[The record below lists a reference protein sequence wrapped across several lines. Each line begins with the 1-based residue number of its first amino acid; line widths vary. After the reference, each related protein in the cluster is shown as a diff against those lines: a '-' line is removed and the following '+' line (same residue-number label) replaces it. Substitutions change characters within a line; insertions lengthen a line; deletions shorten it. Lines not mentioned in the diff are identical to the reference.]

1 MFLNTLVGYVIPF
14 GILLVCNIRLCF
26 ELRII
31 IQRDRKNFKRI
42 QIGKTLCKL
51 KREITNKLAIEMEEI
66 KVNKTEMSTE
76 NNVMILEDIEVSS
89 PEMTDKAIETSLILE
104 ANERIT
110 EMYVYFFWTKI
121 NCMLRKNPL
130 SYLFFDTLETQ
141 FSELRFS
148 EILDLIN
155 KLQLT
160 FSFFTLY
167 PDSI

>member
-14 GILLVCNIRLCF
+14 GILLFCNIRLCF
-26 ELRII
+26 ELRLI

-51 KREITNKLAIEMEEI
+51 KQEITNKLAIEMEEI

-76 NNVMILEDIEVSS
+76 NKVKILEDIEVSS

-110 EMYVYFFWTKI
+110 EMYVVYFF
-121 NCMLRKNPL
+121 
-130 SYLFFDTLETQ
+130 
-141 FSELRFS
+141 
-148 EILDLIN
+148 
-155 KLQLT
+155 
-160 FSFFTLY
+160 
-167 PDSI
+167 

>member
-26 ELRII
+26 ELRLI

-51 KREITNKLAIEMEEI
+51 KKEITNKLGIEMEEI
-66 KVNKTEMSTE
+66 KANKTELSTE
-76 NNVMILEDIEVSS
+76 DNVKILEDIEVSS
-89 PEMTDKAIETSLILE
+89 PDMTDKAIETSLILE

-121 NCMLRKNPL
+121 AC
-130 SYLFFDTLETQ
+130 
-141 FSELRFS
+141 
-148 EILDLIN
+148 
-155 KLQLT
+155 
-160 FSFFTLY
+160 
-167 PDSI
+167 

>member
-51 KREITNKLAIEMEEI
+51 KQEITNKLAIEMEEI

-76 NNVMILEDIEVSS
+76 NNVKILEDIEVSS
-89 PEMTDKAIETSLILE
+89 PEMTDKAIETSLMLE

-110 EMYVYFFWTKI
+110 EMYVVYFF
-121 NCMLRKNPL
+121 
-130 SYLFFDTLETQ
+130 
-141 FSELRFS
+141 
-148 EILDLIN
+148 
-155 KLQLT
+155 
-160 FSFFTLY
+160 
-167 PDSI
+167 

>member
-26 ELRII
+26 ELRLI

-51 KREITNKLAIEMEEI
+51 KKEITNKLGIEMEEI
-66 KVNKTEMSTE
+66 KANKTEPLTE
-76 NNVMILEDIEVSS
+76 DNVEILVEISS
-89 PEMTDKAIETSLILE
+89 PDMTDKAIETSLILE

-121 NCMLRKNPL
+121 A
-130 SYLFFDTLETQ
+130 YLFFDTLETQ

-148 EILDLIN
+148 EILKLMN
-155 KLQLT
+155 KLLLP
-160 FSFFTLY
+160 FSYFTLIQTRF
-167 PDSI
+167 SE